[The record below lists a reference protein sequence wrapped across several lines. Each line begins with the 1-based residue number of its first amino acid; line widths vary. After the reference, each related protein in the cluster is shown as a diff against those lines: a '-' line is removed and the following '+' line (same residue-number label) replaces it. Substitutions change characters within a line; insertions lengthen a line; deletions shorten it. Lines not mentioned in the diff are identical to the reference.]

1 MGAFVRS
8 KWVVAVA
15 TAGVLLASHSV
26 SAETAPAFNW
36 NGFYY
41 GGHFGGSIDQDS
53 TGIVGNTLAL
63 AILVNNGVIP
73 SSVANNPTGPLA
85 GLQLGYNIQRGKMVY
100 GVEADLSLAAIEGKS
115 TTITNGFLPFATY
128 TTTVKQNLQWFST
141 LRGRLGFTQT
151 NNLLI
156 YGTGGLALGWSTY
169 EANVHRTAFLLNYDI
184 PASANVLKAGWTVG
198 LGAEYA
204 MKDRWSF
211 KAEYLYYDLGKEN
224 LTGNITIAGIPT
236 PPQLGYTFETRGSI
250 VRLGL
255 NRKFN

>member
-1 MGAFVRS
+1 VIAAAGAFIS
-8 KWVVAVA
+8 SQA
-15 TAGVLLASHSV
+15 V
-26 SAETAPAFNW
+26 SAEPMPSFNW
-36 NGFYY
+36 SGFYY
-41 GGHFGGSIDQDS
+41 GGHFGGGIDQDS
-53 TGIVGNTLAL
+53 TTITSNTLAL
-63 AILVNNGVIP
+63 SLLLRSGTIP
-73 SSVANNPTGPLA
+73 SSVPSNPSGPLG
-85 GLQLGYNIQRGKMVY
+85 GLQLGYNYQLGKMVY

-128 TTTVKQNLQWFST
+128 TTTAKQNLQWFST

-169 EANVHRTAFLLNYDI
+169 NMDVHRTAVLLNYDI
-184 PASANVLKAGWTVG
+184 PASANVLKAGWTLG
-198 LGAEYA
+198 FGAEYA

-224 LTGNITIAGIPT
+224 MTGNITIAGIVT
-236 PPQLGYTFETRGSI
+236 PPQLGYTFTTRGSI

>member
-1 MGAFVRS
+1 MLALAAAS
-8 KWVVAVA
+8 A
-15 TAGVLLASHSV
+15 LLASHV
-26 SAETAPAFNW
+26 ASAEPARSFNW
-36 NGFYY
+36 NGFYF
-41 GGHFGGSIDQDS
+41 GGHFGGSYDHDDI
-53 TGIVGNTLAL
+53 GIVGNTPALAL
-63 AILVNNGVIP
+63 LVRNGTIP
-73 SSVANNPTGPLA
+73 SSVASNPTGPLA

-100 GVEADLSLAAIEGKS
+100 GVEADLSLASIEGKS

-141 LRGRLGFTQT
+141 VRGRLGFTQT

-169 EANVHRTAFLLNYDI
+169 NANVHRSAILLNYDI
-184 PASANVLKAGWTVG
+184 PASANLLKAGWTVG

-211 KAEYLYYDLGKEN
+211 KAEYLYYDLGKES